1 MERVSSI
8 FGQIL
13 NFFPRAVFEAAV
25 RKHAGD
31 KHAKGMT
38 CWGQFIALMLCHLGG
53 ARSLREII
61 GGLAASEGKLKHL
74 GVERAPKRSTLAY
87 ANQYRPWQLY
97 RTVFEQLVQVCQG
110 EARDKRRKFRFKHP
124 LLTLDSTVIPVC
136 VEMFEWAKYVK
147 TKGAVKVHT
156 VLDNRSI
163 LPQYAVITD
172 GQTADVKVARG
183 LKFEPSTI
191 VVMDRG
197 YEDHAWWRKLTREGV
212 FFVSRLKD
220 STGYGIVEER
230 PKLTDPILR
239 DEVILLTSEPESDQP
254 MLLRR
259 VEVWLE
265 DQQETMVF
273 VSNHLRLAA
282 STIAAIYRDRWQI
295 GVSSQGH
302 IVQSVRDRPRPKDSG
317 LVAGEASWRESKTAE
332 PSDNILRKECAQR
345 TRLQRKVNADVA
357 SLHESPVAET
367 VDNAR
372 KQQELT
378 ETSPKRQFSPAG
390 YQRRHG
396 VKDDVETG
404 EALGA
409 RRRNLVEEMPAIT
422 VSGKCWHRHQ
432 GGGSGRSTDDGRAAK
447 RARRE
452 GPGPVSIPSGKVR
465 QG

>member
-1 MERVSSI
+1 V
-8 FGQIL
+8 
-13 NFFPRAVFEAAV
+13 
-25 RKHAGD
+25 
-31 KHAKGMT
+31 
-38 CWGQFIALMLCHLGG
+38 W
-53 ARSLREII
+53 
-61 GGLAASEGKLKHL
+61 
-74 GVERAPKRSTLAY
+74 
-87 ANQYRPWQLY
+87 
-97 RTVFEQLVQVCQG
+97 
-110 EARDKRRKFRFKHP
+110 
-124 LLTLDSTVIPVC
+124 
-136 VEMFEWAKYVK
+136 
-147 TKGAVKVHT
+147 
-156 VLDNRSI
+156 
-163 LPQYAVITD
+163 
-172 GQTADVKVARG
+172 
-183 LKFEPSTI
+183 
-191 VVMDRG
+191 
-197 YEDHAWWRKLTREGV
+197 
-212 FFVSRLKD
+212 FVSRLKD
-220 STGYGIVEER
+220 STSYSILEER
-230 PKLTDPILR
+230 PASVSPTILR
-239 DEVILLTSEPESDQP
+239 DEVILLTSDKSQS
-254 MLLRR
+254 MRLRR
-259 VEVWLE
+259 IEIWLE
-265 DQQETMVF
+265 DKQDTIVF
-273 VSNHLRLAA
+273 VTNHLKLAA
-282 STIAAIYRDRWQI
+282 STIAAIYKDRWQI

-422 VSGKCWHRHQ
+422 VSGKCWHRYQ